1 MNMVIGLIP
10 TNLIQISWSCSMK
23 DKKKLEKRL
32 SLCRSLID
40 GIIRGY
46 VSDDVIQQLEPDDPM
61 KEVVEVIQLQIN
73 EIEGIS

>member
-1 MNMVIGLIP
+1 
-10 TNLIQISWSCSMK
+10 MK
-23 DKKKLEKRL
+23 DKQKLEKRL

-73 EIEGIS
+73 EIEGKS